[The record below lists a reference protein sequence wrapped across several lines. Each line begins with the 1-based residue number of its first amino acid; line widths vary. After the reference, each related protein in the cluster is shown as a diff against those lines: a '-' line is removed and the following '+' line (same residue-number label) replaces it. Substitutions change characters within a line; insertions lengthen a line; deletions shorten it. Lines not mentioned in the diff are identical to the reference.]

1 MKRLLPAL
9 ALAAIL
15 PLSNAQVQTQP
26 GDGEQGGATPRRA
39 VQRPAAQQQEPEA
52 AKLLAA
58 LNADPILRAALE
70 ELGRTRELRLMSD
83 PPYFVEVSVED
94 ARTLSIS
101 GSFGAVFDVRE
112 NRFRPVRVG
121 VRVGRPEFDNTGSI
135 YSDYFSG
142 TRYDSDY
149 LPLDDNLLSLRGALW
164 LSLDRAYKTA
174 VEAIGRKT
182 ASLRGVTVQD
192 RLPDFGPAR
201 STVLLETVKPA
212 GVDKVLWTR
221 RVREL
226 SALFTP
232 SREITG
238 SLVEF
243 QSAQATAYY
252 VNSDRSYVRV
262 GDNIAYLQARGSR
275 QARDGQVVYDGATIV
290 GLTPSALPSEPVL
303 NEQVRAIVSNLD
315 RLAEAP
321 QGETYAGPV
330 LFEPQA
336 AAQIF
341 GEIIGA
347 HLSVVRRP
355 VAEPGR
361 AVSFGGSDFETRLGA
376 RVLPDWLDLTDDP
389 TLTVL
394 DGSPLAGTFKVDVQG
409 VTPQPINVVE
419 KGILKTLLTT
429 RQPVRG
435 VTASTGRARLPGAF
449 GVRQPRIS
457 NLLVRASASEPLAAL
472 KTRMIEMIKQQG
484 KPYGIII
491 RKMDYPSHGSI
502 DDLRR
507 LSQRT
512 ASSGGG
518 RPVSNPVL
526 VYQVLPDGT
535 EKLVRGLRFRNL
547 GTRSFRDILAASRET
562 AVFNYVDNGL
572 PLALSGA
579 GSSVVGCSVAAPG
592 VLFEDLELEPASDDA
607 PKLPVVPPPASAP

>member
-9 ALAAIL
+9 ALTALL
-15 PLSNAQVQTQP
+15 PLVNAQAQTKP
-26 GDGEQGGATPRRA
+26 AGGEQA
-39 VQRPAAQQQEPEA
+39 EA

-58 LNADPILRAALE
+58 VNADPILRAALE

-83 PPYFVEVSVED
+83 PPYFVEVSVDD

-121 VRVGRPEFDNTGSI
+121 VRVGSSDFDNTGSI
-135 YSDYFSG
+135 YSDYYSG
-142 TRYDSDY
+142 TRYDSDV
-149 LPLDDNLLSLRGALW
+149 LPLDDHLMNLRGALW

-174 VEAIGRKT
+174 VEAIGRKA

-192 RLPDFGPAR
+192 KLPDFGPAR
-201 STVLLETVKPA
+201 STVLLETVKPVS
-212 GVDKVLWTR
+212 VDKALWTK
-221 RVREL
+221 RVREM
-226 SALFTP
+226 SALFTA

-238 SLVEF
+238 STVEF
-243 QSAQATAYY
+243 QSAQSTAYY
-252 VNSDRSYVRV
+252 VNSERSFVRV
-262 GDNIAYLQARGSR
+262 GDNISYLQARGSR
-275 QARDGQVVYDGATIV
+275 QAKDGLVVYDGATIV
-290 GLTPSALPSEPVL
+290 GLTPSALPSEPAL

-341 GEIIGA
+341 GEIVGA

-376 RVLPDWLDLTDDP
+376 RVLPDWIDVTDDP

-394 DGSPLAGTFKVDVQG
+394 DGSPLVGTFKVDMEG
-409 VTPQPINVVE
+409 VTPQPINIVE

-435 VTASTGRARLPGAF
+435 VTASTGRARLPGGF

-457 NLLVRASASEPLAAL
+457 NLLVRASVSEPLAAL
-472 KTRMIEMIKQQG
+472 KTRLIEMMTQQG
-484 KPYGIII
+484 KPYGIIV
-491 RKMDYPSHGSI
+491 RKMDFPSHGSI

-512 ASSGGG
+512 AGSGGG

-526 VYQVLPDGT
+526 VYQVFPDGT

-547 GTRSFRDILAASRET
+547 GTRAFRDILAASRET
-562 AVFNYVDNGL
+562 AVFSYVDNGL
-572 PLALSGA
+572 PLALAGA

>member
-1 MKRLLPAL
+1 MKRLVPAL
-9 ALAAIL
+9 AVAACL
-15 PLSNAQVQTQP
+15 PLAYAQSQSNAAEP
-26 GDGEQGGATPRRA
+26 GGAAPQRA
-39 VQRPAAQQQEPEA
+39 AQRPAAQQPNPEV
-52 AKLLAA
+52 AKLSAA
-58 LNADPILRAALE
+58 VNSDPILRAATE

-101 GSFGAVFDVRE
+101 GSFGAIFDVRE

-135 YSDYFSG
+135 YSDYYSG
-142 TRYDSDY
+142 TRYDSIL
-149 LPLDDNLLSLRGALW
+149 LPLDDHVLNLRSALW

-192 RLPDFGPAR
+192 RLPDFGPAK
-201 STVLLETVKPA
+201 STVLLETVKPVS
-212 GVDKVLWTR
+212 VDKALWTK
-221 RVREL
+221 RVRDL
-226 SALFTP
+226 SALFVP
-232 SREITG
+232 SKEITG
-238 SLVEF
+238 SVVEF
-243 QSAQATAYY
+243 QSAQATSYY
-252 VNSDRSYVRV
+252 VNSDRSFVRV
-262 GDNIAYLQARGSR
+262 GDNITYLQVRGSR
-275 QARDGQVVYDGATIV
+275 QAKDGLVVYDGATAV
-290 GLTPSALPSEPVL
+290 GLTPAALPSEAAL
-303 NEQVRAIVSNLD
+303 TEQVRAIVSNLD

-321 QGETYAGPV
+321 QGETYTGPV

-336 AAQIF
+336 SAQIF
-341 GEIIGA
+341 GEIVGA

-361 AVSFGGSDFETRLGA
+361 AVSFGGSDFETRLGS
-376 RVLPDWLDLTDDP
+376 RVLPEWMDLTDDP
-389 TLTVL
+389 TLTVQ
-394 DGSPLAGTFKVDVQG
+394 DGTPLAGTFKVDAEG
-409 VTPQPINVVE
+409 VTPQSLNVVE

-457 NLLVRASASEPLAAL
+457 NLMVKASVSEPMSAL
-472 KTRMIEMIKQQG
+472 KTRLIEMMKQQG
-484 KPYGIII
+484 KAYGIIV
-491 RKMDYPSHGSI
+491 RKMDFPSQGSI

-526 VYQVLPDGT
+526 VYQVFPDGT

-562 AVFNYVDNGL
+562 AVFNYVDNGA

-579 GSSVVGCSVAAPG
+579 GSSVVGCSVSAPG

-607 PKLPVVPPPASAP
+607 PKLPVVPPPSSAP

>member
-9 ALAAIL
+9 VLAVGL
-15 PLSNAQVQTQP
+15 PFANAQSQSNDAEP
-26 GDGEQGGATPRRA
+26 GGAA
-39 VQRPAAQQQEPEA
+39 AQRPAVQQSNPEA
-52 AKLLAA
+52 AKLTAA
-58 LNADPILRAALE
+58 VNNDPILRAATE
-70 ELGRTRELRLMSD
+70 ELGRTRELRLMRD

-101 GSFGAVFDVRE
+101 GSFGAIFDVRE

-121 VRVGRPEFDNTGSI
+121 VRVGRPEFDNTGSV
-135 YSDYFSG
+135 YSDYYSG
-142 TRYDSDY
+142 TRYDSIL
-149 LPLDDNLLSLRGALW
+149 LPLDDHVLNLRSALW

-192 RLPDFGPAR
+192 RLPDFGPAK
-201 STVLLETVKPA
+201 STVLLDTVKPVS
-212 GVDKVLWTR
+212 VDKALWTK

-226 SALFTP
+226 SALFVP
-232 SREITG
+232 SKEITG

-243 QSAQATAYY
+243 QSAQATSYY
-252 VNSDRSYVRV
+252 VNSGRSFVRV
-262 GDNIAYLQARGSR
+262 GDNIAYLQVRGSR
-275 QARDGQVVYDGATIV
+275 QAKDGLVVYDGATIV
-290 GLTPSALPSEPVL
+290 GLTPAALPSEAAL
-303 NEQVRAIVSNLD
+303 TEQVRAIVSNLD

-321 QGETYAGPV
+321 AGGTYTGPV

-336 AAQIF
+336 SAQIF
-341 GEIIGA
+341 GEIVGA

-361 AVSFGGSDFETRLGA
+361 AVSFGGSDFETRLGS
-376 RVLPDWLDLTDDP
+376 RVLPEWMDLTDDP
-389 TLTVL
+389 TLTVQGGL
-394 DGSPLAGTFKVDVQG
+394 PLAGTFKVDAEG
-409 VTPQPINVVE
+409 VTPQPLNVVE
-419 KGILKTLLTT
+419 KGILRTLLTT

-435 VTASTGRARLPGAF
+435 VTVSTGRARLPGAF

-457 NLLVRASASEPLAAL
+457 NLLVKASVSEPMAAL
-472 KTRMIEMIKQQG
+472 KTRLIEMMKQQG
-484 KPYGIII
+484 KAYGIIV
-491 RKMDYPSHGSI
+491 RKMDFPSHGSI

-526 VYQVLPDGT
+526 VYQVFPDGT

-562 AVFNYVDNGL
+562 AVFNYVDNGV

-579 GSSVVGCSVAAPG
+579 GSSVVGCSVSAPG
-592 VLFEDLELEPASDDA
+592 VLFEDLELEPASDDT